1 MFESMNF
8 SFDFLW
14 DRNAKKLDEQF
25 TEWLYSDWTDQKY
38 EDYKFLDM
46 VPGVHQYMDYLLDV
60 RADNEY
66 LSRYGMDIS
75 DIHDP
80 RKLKQTS
87 SARALNGIGYQ
98 MISKNIDKL
107 YS

>member
-14 DRNAKKLDEQF
+14 DRNAPKFDQQF
-25 TEWLYSDWTDQKY
+25 TDWLYGDWSEEKY
-38 EDYKFLDM
+38 EDYKMLDAI
-46 VPGVHQYMDYLLDV
+46 PGVHQYMDYLLDK
-60 RADNEY
+60 RADSEY
-66 LSRYGMDIS
+66 LSRYNMDYT

-80 RKLKQTS
+80 RKLSQTS
-87 SARALNGIGYQ
+87 SAAALNGIGYR
-98 MISKNIDKL
+98 MISKNIEKL